1 MGYLV
6 NGLMSYIIGT
16 GAVISGNAFYD
27 GVKIFILSQK
37 KDLEEEYQQML
48 LEKEASL
55 RVREEKIG
63 QRILG

>member
-6 NGLMSYIIGT
+6 NGLLSYVITT
-16 GAVISGNAFYD
+16 GAVMSGNALTD
-27 GVKIFILSQK
+27 CIKIFMLSQK
-37 KDLEEEYQQML
+37 RDLEEEYQQML

-63 QRILG
+63 ERILS